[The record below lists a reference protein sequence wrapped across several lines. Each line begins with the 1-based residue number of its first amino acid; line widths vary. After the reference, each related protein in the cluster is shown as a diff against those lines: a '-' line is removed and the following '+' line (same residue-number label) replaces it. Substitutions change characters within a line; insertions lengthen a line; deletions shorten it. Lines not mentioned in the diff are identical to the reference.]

1 MKLWAISYN
10 TFREAIRD
18 RVLYNLLAFAVLMI
32 GLAVALGRLSIA
44 ERERITVDV
53 GLFSISVF
61 GILMAIFLGIGLVSK
76 EIEKKTI
83 YTLVA
88 KPVPRYLFILGRFFG
103 LMITIGV
110 NMVIMTAAY
119 AFVLWY
125 NQEVPGWPLGWP
137 IAQAIILTYVELG
150 IITAAAMVFST
161 FSTPTLSA
169 IFTLSFVVI
178 GRLTEGLKDLIEKQK
193 NPNPLV
199 LRGAQALYLVI
210 PNLHNYVRIEEAIYG
225 DGIPLGLFLRLI
237 AVGLLT
243 AAFLLVIAIAIFQR
257 RNFV

>member
-1 MKLWAISYN
+1 MKLWAIAYN

-44 ERERITVDV
+44 ERARITVDV
-53 GLFSISVF
+53 GLFSISIF
-61 GILMAIFLGIGLVSK
+61 GVLMAIFLGIGLVSK

-83 YTLVA
+83 YTLIA
-88 KPVPRYLFILGRFFG
+88 KPVPRCLFILGRFCG

-110 NMVIMTAAY
+110 NMVIMTAA
-119 AFVLWY
+119 FVVVLWY
-125 NQEVPGWPLGWP
+125 NREAPGWPLTWP
-137 IAQAIILTYVELG
+137 IGQAIIMTYVELG

-169 IFTLSFVVI
+169 IFTLCFVVI
-178 GRLTEGLKDLIEKQK
+178 GRLTAGLKLLISREQS
-193 NPNPLV
+193 PAAWWAADILY
-199 LRGAQALYLVI
+199 YLV
-210 PNLHNYVRIEEAIYG
+210 PNLTNYVRIEAAVYG
-225 DGIPLGLFLRLI
+225 EGLAPDLFLRIILI
-237 AVGLLT
+237 GALT
-243 AAFLLVIAIAIFQR
+243 AAFLLAIAIAIFQR